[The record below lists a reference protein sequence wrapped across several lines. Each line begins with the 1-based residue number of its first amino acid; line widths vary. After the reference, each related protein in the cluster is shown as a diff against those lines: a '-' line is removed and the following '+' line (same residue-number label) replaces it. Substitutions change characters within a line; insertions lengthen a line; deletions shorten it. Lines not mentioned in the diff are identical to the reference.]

1 MGSRGSYQD
10 VIDLFGKAVIA
21 GPEDVIPRSHDTKSC
36 GNSLS
41 PLW

>member
-1 MGSRGSYQD
+1 MSSRGSYQY
-10 VIDLFGKAVIA
+10 VIDLFCKAVIA